1 MGRAGIASC
10 LPHTCFAA
18 DVLPSGDPQAED
30 MLGVLDLHFHQRHPE
45 KILFQGPGFYFWVTT
60 DYGKTFTAHSTPG
73 EFTLGFWME
82 LKLHPNVP
90 DWLLAKV
97 KRKDCLSDLSSAA
110 CAHDLF
116 VSQVH
121 YAHFLPHEL
130 TYFPILSGFKQA
142 CTCFSTQH
150 TCPRCSTDG
159 VQ

>member
-1 MGRAGIASC
+1 MFSRC
-10 LPHTCFAA
+10 LPFAA
-18 DVLPSGDPQAED
+18 DVLPPGDPQGED

-45 KILFQGPGFYFWVTT
+45 RILFQGPGFYFWVTT

-73 EFTLGFWME
+73 ESTLGFWME
-82 LKLHPNVP
+82 LKIHPNVP

-121 YAHFLPHEL
+121 CAHFLPCDL
-130 TYFPILSGFKQA
+130 TNFPIL
-142 CTCFSTQH
+142 
-150 TCPRCSTDG
+150 
-159 VQ
+159 

>member
-1 MGRAGIASC
+1 MGGHRLWFTSHM
-10 LPHTCFAA
+10 LAA
-18 DVLPSGDPQAED
+18 DVLPSGDPQSED

-121 YAHFLPHEL
+121 DAHFLPHE
-130 TYFPILSGFKQA
+130 YFPILLGFMEA
-142 CTCFSTQH
+142 CICFSTQCA
-150 TCPRCSTDG
+150 CPRGSPDG
-159 VQ
+159 MQ